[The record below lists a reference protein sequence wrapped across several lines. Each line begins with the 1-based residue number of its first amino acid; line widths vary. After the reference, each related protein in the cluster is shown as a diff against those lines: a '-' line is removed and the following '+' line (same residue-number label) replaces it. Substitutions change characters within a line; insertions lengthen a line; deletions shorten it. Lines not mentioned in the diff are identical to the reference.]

1 MNKILS
7 SKYWWVI
14 LLVLLVAVNYLA
26 SLIHFRIDLT
36 EEKRYTLSAPT
47 KKLLEN
53 LKEPVTIDVFL
64 SGNLPAGFRKLSKST
79 EELLDEFREIS
90 GNRIQVKFVK
100 VGEGMDDS
108 ATAQLQ
114 DSLATLG
121 ISPTN
126 VKAQLKEG
134 ESRSEQLVYP
144 GAIVR
149 GLNNATGIDLLKGQN
164 YMGDYRQAMNSL
176 NNAEAL
182 LEFKFA
188 SSIQKVTTDSL
199 PRIGYVVGNGEPLS
213 YNVYDLIERTLQS
226 NYEFGFVLLD
236 SFPFIPN
243 RYDALVI
250 VKPSQKFTDDQ
261 KLKLDQYVMHGG
273 KIVWLVDE
281 LYAEMDSLQRSA
293 GQFVAYDRGLNLE
306 DLLFKFGVRI
316 NQDLVQDL
324 QCEKVPL
331 VVGNFGNQPQVE
343 FIPFPYFPLLSSYS
357 NHPISKNLDNILSV
371 FANSIDTV
379 KSPGIRKTVLLATSE
394 HSRVLSTPAIVT
406 WNSVQREEDAKT
418 FNRKQVPVAVLL
430 EGKFSSLYANRVSQ
444 QMRDSLAAYNHPFL
458 SSTQFENK
466 MIVISDA
473 DIVMNVVTQQ
483 EGPLVM
489 GMHQFNKYQYANK
502 DFFLNCIEYLT
513 NPTGILEARSKDY
526 TLRLL
531 DSTKV
536 EESRGYWQFINI
548 GIPVLLVTMLG
559 LLFVW
564 LRKRKYSVRK

>member
-1 MNKILS
+1 MKNILS

-26 SLIHFRIDLT
+26 SLLHFRIDLT

-47 KKLLEN
+47 KKLLKN
-53 LKEPVTIDVFL
+53 LKEPVSIHVFL
-64 SGNLPAGFRKLSKST
+64 AGDLPAGFRKLSKST
-79 EELLDEFREIS
+79 QELLDEFKEIS
-90 GNRIQVKFVK
+90 GNRIQFKFEK
-100 VGEGMDDS
+100 PGEGLSD
-108 ATAQLQ
+108 TAKAKVI
-114 DSLATLG
+114 DSLYAFG

-126 VKAQLKEG
+126 VKAQVKQN
-134 ESRSEQLVYP
+134 ESQQQQYVYP
-144 GAIVR
+144 GALISSREHVL
-149 GLNNATGIDLLKGQN
+149 GVDLLKGQS
-164 YMGDYRQAMNSL
+164 YEGGLNSL
-176 NNAEAL
+176 NKAEAL
-182 LEFKFA
+182 LEYKFA
-188 SSIQKVTTDSL
+188 SAIQKVTTDSL
-199 PRIGYVVGNGEPLS
+199 PRVGYVVGNGEPLS
-213 YNVYDLIERTLQS
+213 YNVYDLIERTLQP
-226 NYEFGFVLLD
+226 NYGFGFVLLD

-250 VKPSQKFTDDQ
+250 VKPTQKFSDDQ

-273 KIVWLVDE
+273 KIIWLVDQ

-331 VVGNFGNQPQVE
+331 VVGNMGNQPQVE

-357 NHPISKNLDNILSV
+357 NHPVSKNLDNVLSV
-371 FANSIDTV
+371 FPNSIDTV
-379 KSPGIRKTVLLATSE
+379 KSPGIRKTILLATSD
-394 HSRVLSTPAIVT
+394 HSRVLGTPAIVT
-406 WNSVQREEDAKT
+406 WNSVQREEDERT
-418 FNRKQVPVAVLL
+418 FNQKQIPVAVLL
-430 EGKFSSLYANRVSQ
+430 EGKFTSLYANRVTQ
-444 QMRDSLAAYNHPFL
+444 QMMDSLSRYNHPFVP
-458 SSTQFENK
+458 STQFENK

-483 EGPLVM
+483 EGPLYM

-502 DFFLNCIEYLT
+502 DFFLNCLEYLT

-531 DSTKV
+531 DTTKV
-536 EESRGYWQFINI
+536 EEKRGYWLFLNI
-548 GIPVLLVTMLG
+548 GIPVLLVSLFG

-564 LRKRKYSVRK
+564 LRKRKYSAQE

>member
-1 MNKILS
+1 MKNILS

-26 SLIHFRIDLT
+26 SLLHFRIDLT

-47 KKLLEN
+47 KKLLKN
-53 LKEPVTIDVFL
+53 LKEPVSIHVFL
-64 SGNLPAGFRKLSKST
+64 AGDLPAGFRKLSKST
-79 EELLDEFREIS
+79 QELLDEFKEIS
-90 GNRIQVKFVK
+90 GNRIQFKFEK
-100 VGEGMDDS
+100 PGEGLSD
-108 ATAQLQ
+108 TAKAKVI
-114 DSLATLG
+114 DSLYAFG

-126 VKAQLKEG
+126 VKAQVKQN
-134 ESRSEQLVYP
+134 ESQQQQYVYP
-144 GAIVR
+144 GALISSREHVL
-149 GLNNATGIDLLKGQN
+149 GVDLLKGQS
-164 YMGDYRQAMNSL
+164 YEGGLNSL
-176 NNAEAL
+176 NKAEAL
-182 LEFKFA
+182 LEYKFA
-188 SSIQKVTTDSL
+188 SAIQKVTTDSL
-199 PRIGYVVGNGEPLS
+199 PRVGYVVGNGEPLS
-213 YNVYDLIERTLQS
+213 YNVYDLIERTLQP
-226 NYEFGFVLLD
+226 NYGFGFVLLD

-250 VKPSQKFTDDQ
+250 VKPTQKFSDDQ

-273 KIVWLVDE
+273 KIIWLVDQ

-331 VVGNFGNQPQVE
+331 VVGNMGNQPQVE

-357 NHPISKNLDNILSV
+357 NHPVSKNLDNVLSV
-371 FANSIDTV
+371 FPNSIDTV
-379 KSPGIRKTVLLATSE
+379 KSPGIRKTILLATSD
-394 HSRVLSTPAIVT
+394 HSRVLGTPAIVT
-406 WNSVQREEDAKT
+406 WNSVQREEDERT
-418 FNRKQVPVAVLL
+418 FNQKQIPVAVLL
-430 EGKFSSLYANRVSQ
+430 EGKFTSLYANRVTQ
-444 QMRDSLAAYNHPFL
+444 QMMDSLSRYNHPFVP
-458 SSTQFENK
+458 STQFENK

-483 EGPLVM
+483 EGPLYM

-502 DFFLNCIEYLT
+502 DFFLNCLEYLT

-531 DSTKV
+531 DTTKV
-536 EESRGYWQFINI
+536 EEKRGYWQFLNI
-548 GIPVLLVTMLG
+548 GIPVLLVSLFG

-564 LRKRKYSVRK
+564 LRKRKYSAQE

>member
-1 MNKILS
+1 MKNILS

-26 SLIHFRIDLT
+26 SIMHFRIDLT
-36 EEKRYTLSAPT
+36 AEKRYTLSAPT
-47 KKLLEN
+47 KKLLKN
-53 LKEPVTIDVFL
+53 LKEPVSIHVFL
-64 SGNLPAGFRKLSKST
+64 AGDLPAGFRKLSKST
-79 EELLDEFREIS
+79 QELLDEFKEIS
-90 GNRIQVKFVK
+90 GNRIQFTIEKP
-100 VGEGMDDS
+100 GEGLNDS
-108 ATAQLQ
+108 AKAKVI
-114 DSLATLG
+114 DSLYAFG

-126 VKAQLKEG
+126 VKAQIKEN
-134 ESRSEQLVYP
+134 ESQQQQYVYP
-144 GAIVR
+144 GALISSGEHVL
-149 GLNNATGIDLLKGQN
+149 GVDLLKGQS
-164 YMGDYRQAMNSL
+164 YEGGLNSL
-176 NNAEAL
+176 NKAEAL
-182 LEFKFA
+182 LEYKFA
-188 SSIQKVTTDSL
+188 SAIQKVTTDSL
-199 PRIGYVVGNGEPLS
+199 PRVGYVVGNGEPLS
-213 YNVYDLIERTLQS
+213 YNVYDLIERTLQP
-226 NYEFGFVLLD
+226 NYAFGFVLLD

-250 VKPSQKFTDDQ
+250 VKPTQKFTDEQ

-273 KIVWLVDE
+273 KIIWLVDQ

-331 VVGNFGNQPQVE
+331 VVGNMGNKPQVE

-357 NHPISKNLDNILSV
+357 NHPVSKNLDNVLSV
-371 FANSIDTV
+371 FPNSIDTV
-379 KSPGIRKTVLLATSE
+379 KSPGIRKTVLLATSD
-394 HSRVLSTPAIVT
+394 HSRVLGTPAIVT
-406 WNSVQREEDAKT
+406 WKSVQREEDERS
-418 FNRKQVPVAVLL
+418 FNKGQIPVAVLL
-430 EGKFSSLYANRVSQ
+430 EGKFTSLYANRITQ
-444 QMRDSLAAYNHPFL
+444 QMIDSLSRYNHPFI

-483 EGPLVM
+483 EGPLFM

-502 DFFLNCIEYLT
+502 DFFLNCLEYLT

-531 DSTKV
+531 DTTKV
-536 EESRGYWQFINI
+536 EEKRGYWQFVNI
-548 GIPVLLVTMLG
+548 GIPVLLVSLFG

-564 LRKRKYSVRK
+564 LRKRKYSVQE